1 MAPKK
6 KPALKL
12 EGDSTSAIKKPAPK
26 RSPPAGQ
33 KSGAVAKKPPPK
45 KAAGKIPT
53 AIEKETKKR
62 STKAIAKTDSVIND
76 EDISD
81 KPAGN
86 TRAATKKESNEEPS
100 RPAGKKVA
108 ATATAKNPKARST
121 KPADKSSAAA
131 KEPTSEPV
139 DIPSAGK
146 APPASPKRKRTTED
160 KWTEAADLPVPK
172 SPRLDEGKPASILVS
187 LSETVTISGFANHLG
202 NPLMRVESIRQCQ
215 KLPLLTVPL
224 TSKTCLRQ

>member
-1 MAPKK
+1 MRPLPTNASDFLLEKTPLGKRLYPANFRTSATDNSETAMAPKK

-12 EGDSTSAIKKPAPK
+12 KGDGTSAIKKPAPK
-26 RSPPAGQ
+26 RSTLAG
-33 KSGAVAKKPPPK
+33 KESGAVAKKPPR
-45 KAAGKIPT
+45 KAVGKIPT
-53 AIEKETKKR
+53 AIKKETKKG
-62 STKAIAKTDSVIND
+62 STKATAKTDSVIND

-100 RPAGKKVA
+100 RPSRKTV
-108 ATATAKNPKARST
+108 TATSKNPKARST

-172 SPRLDEGKPASILVS
+172 SRRLDEGKPASILVS
-187 LSETVTISGFANHLG
+187 CQ
-202 NPLMRVESIRQCQ
+202 RQ
-215 KLPLLTVPL
+215 
-224 TSKTCLRQ
+224 